1 MKPAHTG
8 WRKIRH
14 SLTYARDGFAAIWR
28 DEVSFRQ
35 EIYGGGAA
43 LLALPFLPLSAIET
57 VLLVA
62 AIIGIWLA
70 EIVNSA
76 LEALAD
82 RISDAQHALLK
93 KAKDLGAL
101 LVLLAIINAVV
112 IWAVI
117 LAAAGRR

>member
-8 WRKIRH
+8 WRKIWH

-35 EIYGGGAA
+35 EVYLGGAA
-43 LLALPFLPLSAIET
+43 LLALPFLPLNAIAT
-57 VLLVA
+57 GMLVA

-70 EIVNSA
+70 EIINSA

-82 RISDAQHALLK
+82 RISDERHALLK

-101 LVLLAIINAVV
+101 LVLLAIVNAVI

-117 LAAAGRR
+117 LAAAGWR